1 MRAVNLIPSESL
13 RGSGGA
19 GSGARTLLAGLG
31 LLLVLVTVYVMT
43 GNTVAERRA
52 ERDALSGQIAQAQ
65 AQAEQV
71 RPYREFA
78 ALARARVDTV
88 RQLGSA
94 RFNWHAAFS
103 DLARAIPDNVWLTSA
118 SGTVTA
124 GVSVEGAGASAAS
137 SLRSSIPNPAIEL
150 TGCTVGHE
158 AVVRLISRLRV
169 MRGVQRVSLADST
182 KDAVGD
188 CQNGNTDFP
197 QFDLVVFFAPIPV
210 VAGAVTPATPTP
222 TPVAATGDSATTPP
236 PTNAAP
242 QPSNGG
248 GGG

>member
-1 MRAVNLIPSESL
+1 MRAVNLIPSDSL
-13 RGSGGA
+13 RGGGGA
-19 GSGARTLLAGLG
+19 GNGPVALLGALG

-43 GNTVAERRA
+43 NNTVADRQA
-52 ERDALSGQIAQAQ
+52 ERDALTVQAAQAQ

-94 RFNWHAAFS
+94 RFDWHAAFS
-103 DLARAIPDNVWLTSA
+103 DLARAIPDNVWLTA
-118 SGTVTA
+118 ATGTVTA
-124 GVSVEGAGASAAS
+124 GVTVEGGGSSAAS

-158 AVVRLISRLRV
+158 AVVRLVSRLRV

-182 KDAVGD
+182 KDGGGD
-188 CQNGNTDFP
+188 CQNGNTSFP
-197 QFDLVVFFAPIPV
+197 QFDLVVFFNPIPV
-210 VAGAVTPATPTP
+210 VSAPVTPATSTP
-222 TPVAATGDSATTPP
+222 TPIAATGGSATTPQ
-236 PTNAAP
+236 
-242 QPSNGG
+242 QPNGG